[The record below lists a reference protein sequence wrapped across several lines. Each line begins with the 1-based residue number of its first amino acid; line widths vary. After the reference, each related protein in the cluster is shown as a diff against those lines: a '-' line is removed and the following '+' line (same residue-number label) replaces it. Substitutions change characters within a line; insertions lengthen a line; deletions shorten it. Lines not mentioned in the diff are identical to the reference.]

1 MVFHRTMKV
10 ISGGNIWF
18 VESLQSCYTGG
29 DMGVLAY
36 ADLNPDELIRH
47 DEKVTLEFD
56 NRHKA

>member
-1 MVFHRTMKV
+1 MKV

-18 VESLQSCYTGG
+18 VESLPSCYTGG
-29 DMGVLAY
+29 DMDVLAY